1 MKNCLD
7 KLPEEII
14 TIIKDYTPRDKDMK
28 APTSSHIKSLLYYY
42 NYDYER
48 IYNLIDQ
55 DELVYFDPRERY
67 ERELFYQPQ
76 RNEAFYKYT
85 LRIYKKQ
92 IKLNEFDK
100 ELYSIDITDNNN

>member
-1 MKNCLD
+1 MTNYLD

-14 TIIKDYTPRDKDMK
+14 KIIKDYTPRDKDIK

-55 DELVYFDPRERY
+55 DELVYFDPREMKDNY
-67 ERELFYQPQ
+67 FINH
-76 RNEAFYKYT
+76 NEMKHST
-85 LRIYKKQ
+85 NIH
-92 IKLNEFDK
+92 
-100 ELYSIDITDNNN
+100 